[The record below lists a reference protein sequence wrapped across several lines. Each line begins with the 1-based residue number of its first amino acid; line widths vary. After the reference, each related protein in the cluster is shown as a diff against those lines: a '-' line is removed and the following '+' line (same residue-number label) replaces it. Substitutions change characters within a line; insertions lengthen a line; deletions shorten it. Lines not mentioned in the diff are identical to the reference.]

1 MSSDITCIQPFPSDI
16 SALTLYSPDTTV
28 IPLILSTTELTIA
41 IGCGCVPSL
50 MPLIRPV
57 AKFVLPSSWYRVL
70 SSRTSMI
77 QPAIRMQSIDHQKV
91 TPPRAFGGDM
101 DSEDYHSYQKQM
113 ASSSRST
120 SRNRVDSDSG
130 VISSI
135 SSRGTD
141 RDFAP
146 VENSYL

>member
-1 MSSDITCIQPFPSDI
+1 
-16 SALTLYSPDTTV
+16 
-28 IPLILSTTELTIA
+28 
-41 IGCGCVPSL
+41 

-77 QPAIRMQSIDHQKV
+77 QPAIRMQSIDRQKV

-113 ASSSRST
+113 ASPSRST
-120 SRNRVDSDSG
+120 SRNRVDSNSG

>member
-1 MSSDITCIQPFPSDI
+1 MYSTISVQNFSS
-16 SALTLYSPDTTV
+16 LTLYSPDTTV

-57 AKFVLPSSWYRVL
+57 VKFVLPPSWYRVL

-77 QPAIRMQSIDHQKV
+77 QPAIRMQSIDHPKV
-91 TPPRAFGGDM
+91 TSPRAFAGEM

-113 ASSSRST
+113 ASPSHST
-120 SRNRVDSDSG
+120 PRTARNRVDSDSG
-130 VISSI
+130 FISSA
-135 SSRGTD
+135 STRDTD

-146 VENSYL
+146 VENSYF